1 MASLWKKFVTAGD
14 SSLNPPR
21 VVPGDGEETP
31 VACSN
36 EKGPII
42 AGDGHAGEETA
53 VEANVQSGVQKVQA
67 VTLAWTKGS
76 LACLLGFI
84 WLLFL
89 TNGFRLSILY
99 TLAPFVTSEWAQH
112 SLTTVISVVADA
124 ITAACYIP
132 IAKMLDV
139 WGRAESFLVM
149 VGFATLGLILMAVSH
164 NLATFCAAQVFY
176 QVGFG
181 GVIYTICVLAAD
193 ATNLKNRGLAFAFT
207 SSPYMITAFAGP
219 KAAEKFYQN
228 INWRWGFGS
237 FAIILPIVAAPL
249 YLVLKINLSRAEKM
263 GLFVKKESG
272 RTWLQAMWHGVIE
285 YDLLGVL
292 LFGGGFTTFLL
303 PFTLASTAPNGWKS
317 DYIIAMI
324 VTGFVVTALFAVWE
338 VKLAPVPFLHKRFLT
353 DRTVIAACLIDAT
366 YQMSYYCWASYF
378 SSFLMVV
385 TNLTIAEAGYV
396 GNTFSVV
403 SGVLLFIVG
412 YGIRQTGY
420 YKWTFWL
427 AVPLYIFAQ
436 GLMIHFRTPN
446 GRVGYIIMCEI
457 FISMGGAVFILCMQL
472 AVLAAVDHQHVA
484 AALATLFVFGSIG
497 GAVGNT
503 ISGAIWTNTFL
514 PALYKYMPESS
525 HELIPTIYGSVV
537 SQLSYPVGSEERL
550 GIQQAYG
557 YAQTRMLAA
566 GTGLMVLSFIWV
578 YMLKNINISKMS
590 QTRGTVF

>member
-1 MASLWKKFVTAGD
+1 MASLWHKFLTAGD
-14 SSLNPPR
+14 PALNQPQLA
-21 VVPGDGEETP
+21 DAGETQ
-31 VACSN
+31 VISN
-36 EKGPII
+36 EKEPVI
-42 AGDGHAGEETA
+42 AGDGHAGEETVPDA
-53 VEANVQSGVQKVQA
+53 DAQLGVQKVQA

-76 LACLLGFI
+76 LIALLVFI

-89 TNGFRLSILY
+89 TNGFRISILY

-112 SLTTVISVVADA
+112 SLTTVISIVADSM
-124 ITAACYIP
+124 TAACYIP

-139 WGRAESFLVM
+139 WGRAESFMVM
-149 VGFATLGLILMAVSH
+149 IGFSTLGLVLMAASH

-193 ATNLKNRGLAFAFT
+193 ATNLRNRGLAFAFT

-219 KAAEKFYQN
+219 KAAEKFYLN
-228 INWRWGFGS
+228 ISWRWGFGA
-237 FAIILPIVAAPL
+237 FAIILPIVATPL
-249 YLVLKINLSRAEKM
+249 YVVLKTNLKKAEKM
-263 GLFVKKESG
+263 GLFVKESSG
-272 RTWLQAMWHGVIE
+272 RTWFQAIIHGVVE
-285 YDLLGVL
+285 YDLLGVF

-303 PFTLASTAPNGWKS
+303 PFTLATSAPNGWKT

-324 VTGFVVTALFAVWE
+324 VTGFVVVVIFVLWE
-338 VKLAPVPFLHKRFLT
+338 MFWSPVPFLNKKFLT
-353 DRTVIAACLIDAT
+353 DRTVIAACLIDMT

-385 TNLTIAEAGYV
+385 NNLTIAEAGYV
-396 GNTFSVV
+396 SNTFSVV

-412 YGIRQTGY
+412 YGIRKTGY
-420 YKWTFWL
+420 YKWLFWL
-427 AVPLYIFAQ
+427 AVPLYIFAL

-446 GRVGYIIMCEI
+446 GKIGYIVMCEI

-484 AALATLFVFGSIG
+484 AALATLFVSGSIG
-497 GAVGNT
+497 GAIGNT
-503 ISGAIWTNTFL
+503 ISGTIWTNTFL
-514 PALYKYMPESS
+514 PALYRYMPESAAES
-525 HELIPTIYGSVV
+525 VPLIYSSVV
-537 SQLSYPVGSEERL
+537 TQLSYPVGSDERYA
-550 GIQQAYG
+550 IQQAYG

-566 GTGLMVLSFIWV
+566 GTGLMALSFVWT
-578 YMLKNINISKMS
+578 YMLKNINVSKMS